1 MYDKFYETLMN
12 DVDFEAK
19 PMVLLIGQYSVGKTS
34 FIRYLLE
41 CDYQGMRVGPEPT
54 TDKFISVMYG
64 DTERVIPGNA
74 AAVSADL
81 PFNSLQQFL
90 RLIDCSLQCT
100 VEIRAAVMVEV
111 RDDAE
116 SRDVQGVFDIHFG
129 TDGKIDELFAE
140 NETAAEDGAQ
150 KQSEQEKERT
160 PAGKRIGG
168 DGGCLLNGDVRERVV
183 EEKLKFLCQ
192 GFLLEKQVSFLVD

>member
-1 MYDKFYETLMN
+1 MDSPFSYSEKMRPIEETYMYDKFYETLMN

-81 PFNSLQQFL
+81 PFNSLQQFGSGFLNRFEVVQVPSPVL
-90 RLIDCSLQCT
+90 RSITFIDT
-100 VEIRAAVMVEV
+100 P
-111 RDDAE
+111 
-116 SRDVQGVFDIHFG
+116 GVLSGEKQRLNRTYD
-129 TDGKIDELFAE
+129 FAE
-140 NETAAEDGAQ
+140 VIHYFADRADRILILFDAHKLDISDEMKAAIEALHVADG
-150 KQSEQEKERT
+150 
-160 PAGKRIGG
+160 
-168 DGGCLLNGDVRERVV
+168 REVMSV
-183 EEKLKFLCQ
+183 
-192 GFLLEKQVSFLVD
+192 